1 MIRLITGVIL
11 GIVLT
16 FFIVAGTY
24 TSTATSE
31 QVDEVYEDDSTD
43 GLSDQD
49 KENIL
54 EFLEQAGSEI
64 NDKDIAEYYQLLI
77 EQYDLADN
85 ATVCDNLDSLFD
97 IKKIVRQAASL
108 PLRSAG
114 KNIRDDEIAHFYH
127 DFLEKVGWEFD

>member
-1 MIRLITGVIL
+1 MIRLITGVML

-24 TSTATSE
+24 ASTATSG
-31 QVDEVYEDDSTD
+31 QIDEVYEAGSTD

-54 EFLEQAGSEI
+54 EFLEQAESEI
-64 NDKDIAEYYQLLI
+64 NDQDIAEYYQLLI

-85 ATVCDNLDSLFD
+85 ATVDDNLNALLD
-97 IKKIVRQAASL
+97 INKIGRQAASL
-108 PLRSAG
+108 PLQSAG
-114 KNIRDDEIAHFYH
+114 KNIQDDEIAHFYH
-127 DFLEKVGWEFD
+127 DFLKG